1 MIEHYKIQ
9 IMIFLFIGFIKPTL
23 GQQYSTIMADE
34 VDRGGKGHS
43 VKEQA

>member
-1 MIEHYKIQ
+1 
-9 IMIFLFIGFIKPTL
+9 MIFLFIGFIKPTL
-23 GQQYSTIMADE
+23 GQQYSTMADE